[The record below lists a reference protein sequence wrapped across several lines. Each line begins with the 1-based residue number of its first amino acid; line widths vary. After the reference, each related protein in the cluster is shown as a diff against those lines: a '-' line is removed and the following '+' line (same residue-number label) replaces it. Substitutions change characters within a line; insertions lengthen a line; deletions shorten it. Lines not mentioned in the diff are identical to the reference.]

1 MNLYEIN
8 QQITEAFDAA
18 VDPETG
24 EVVNEEALDKLRDLQ
39 MSRDDKVEN
48 IGLWIK
54 DLKADADAL
63 KSERDGFN
71 DRLKAVN
78 NKIESLQKYLQ
89 NSLAGEKFKTA
100 RLSISYRNTPSV
112 NVTDFD
118 SLPFEFKRFK
128 DPEADKAKIKQA
140 IKAGQTVPGAELV
153 TNTSMIIK

>member
-24 EVVNEEALDKLRDLQ
+24 EIVSEEALDKLRDLQ
-39 MSRDDKVEN
+39 MDRDEKVEN

-100 RLSISYRNTPSV
+100 RLSISYRNTHSV

-128 DPEADKAKIKQA
+128 DPEADKAKINQA